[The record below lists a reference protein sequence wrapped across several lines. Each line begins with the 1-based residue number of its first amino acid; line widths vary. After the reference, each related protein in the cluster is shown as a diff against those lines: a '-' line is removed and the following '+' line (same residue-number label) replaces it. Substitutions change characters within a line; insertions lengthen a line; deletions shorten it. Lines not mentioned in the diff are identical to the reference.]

1 MRQPHIDYVSPP
13 DRSVRVFLYHV
24 GDNKGNT
31 AFGKVF
37 FALKILSILDFA
49 SGLALFLFGMN
60 VMGESLRRLS
70 GGRPQGWLGQLCRTP
85 LRGVALGAVATAI
98 VQSSSAITVMVV
110 GFVNSGI
117 MTLSQSVG
125 VIMGANLG
133 TTFTS
138 WVLSLT
144 QLGGT
149 AELFSPAAVASV
161 LAAVGIVFIKDSRT
175 GRRRDLGYAF
185 LGFTVLIFGMELMSD
200 TVKPLAQNEN
210 FVRMLTVFSN
220 PFLGIVAG
228 SLLTAIIQSSSASVG
243 ILQALA
249 ASGAL
254 TRGAALPII
263 LGQNI
268 GTCLTTLLSG
278 LGAGKN
284 ARRAAFIH
292 LYFNVIGT
300 AATLAAV
307 GVWRLFDGLAGYLS
321 APADAFSIAAMHTA
335 FNVFSTLILLPFARG
350 LERLALL
357 TVPDKSKKDA
367 PVQSTDGA
375 HGFDGYSIL
384 DGRFLSA
391 PMFAYSMAR
400 AAFFRMCGLAE
411 ENFGL
416 AVSGLSEENEDARR
430 KLAANERLIDAYEDS
445 VRSYL
450 VKIADERLSGRIY
463 ALYSAVGDAERIG
476 DHAAVI
482 SDTAAKMTGDGL
494 LPDAET
500 LGELGVCID
509 AVRGLLRDSLTPPS
523 AGDDGSAAEPA
534 REAVLRLTGEV
545 SRRIVARMSVSGDAR
560 CGICL
565 DKIISSLERIA
576 DHAAAISAA
585 SRGSDGTV
593 HERRRIVREDAAFP
607 GEVEKYLHK
616 YALPGAKG

>member
-1 MRQPHIDYVSPP
+1 M
-13 DRSVRVFLYHV
+13 
-24 GDNKGNT
+24 N
-31 AFGKVF
+31 
-37 FALKILSILDFA
+37 ILSILDFA

-70 GGRPQGWLGQLCRTP
+70 GGRPQGWLGRLCRTP

-161 LAAVGIVFIKDSRT
+161 LAAVGIVFIMDSRT

-185 LGFTVLIFGMELMSD
+185 LGFTVLIFGMGLMSD
-200 TVKPLAQNEN
+200 TVKPLAQNED

-220 PFLGIVAG
+220 PFLGILAG
-228 SLLTAIIQSSSASVG
+228 ALLTAIIQSSSASVG

-307 GVWRLFDGLAGYLS
+307 GVWRLFGGLAGYLS

-335 FNVFSTLILLPFARG
+335 FNVFSTLILLPFARS

-367 PVQSTDGA
+367 PVQSADGA

-416 AVSGLSEENEDARR
+416 AVSGLSEENKDAQQR
-430 KLAANERLIDAYEDS
+430 LAENERLIDAYEDS

-482 SDTAAKMTGDGL
+482 SDTAAKMTVDGL

>member
-13 DRSVRVFLYHV
+13 DCSVRVFLYHV

-37 FALKILSILDFA
+37 FALNILSILDFA

-70 GGRPQGWLGQLCRTP
+70 GGRPQGWLGRLCRTP

-149 AELFSPAAVASV
+149 AGLFSPAAVASV
-161 LAAVGIVFIKDSRT
+161 LAAVGIVFIMDSRT

-200 TVKPLAQNEN
+200 TVKPLAQNED

-220 PFLGIVAG
+220 PFLGILAG
-228 SLLTAIIQSSSASVG
+228 ALLTAIIQSSSASVG

-307 GVWRLFDGLAGYLS
+307 GVWRLFGGLAGYLS

-357 TVPDKSKKDA
+357 TVPDKIKKDA

-482 SDTAAKMTGDGL
+482 SDTAAKMTVDGL

>member
-1 MRQPHIDYVSPP
+1 M
-13 DRSVRVFLYHV
+13 
-24 GDNKGNT
+24 N
-31 AFGKVF
+31 
-37 FALKILSILDFA
+37 ILSILDFA

-70 GGRPQGWLGQLCRTP
+70 GGRPQGWLGRLCRTP

-161 LAAVGIVFIKDSRT
+161 LAAVGIVFIMDSRT

-200 TVKPLAQNEN
+200 TVKPLAQNED

-228 SLLTAIIQSSSASVG
+228 ALLTAIIQSSSASVG

-254 TRGAALPII
+254 TRGASLPII

-307 GVWRLFDGLAGYLS
+307 GVWRLFGGLAGYLS

-416 AVSGLSEENEDARR
+416 AVSGLSEENENARR
-430 KLAANERLIDAYEDS
+430 KLAENERLIDAYEDS

>member
-1 MRQPHIDYVSPP
+1 M
-13 DRSVRVFLYHV
+13 
-24 GDNKGNT
+24 N
-31 AFGKVF
+31 
-37 FALKILSILDFA
+37 ILSILDFA

-70 GGRPQGWLGQLCRTP
+70 GGRPQGWLGRLCRTP

-149 AELFSPAAVASV
+149 AGLFSPAAVASV
-161 LAAVGIVFIKDSRT
+161 LAAVGIVFIMDSRT

-200 TVKPLAQNEN
+200 TVKPLAQNED

-220 PFLGIVAG
+220 PFLGILAG
-228 SLLTAIIQSSSASVG
+228 ALLTAIIQSSSASVG

-307 GVWRLFDGLAGYLS
+307 GVWRLFGGLAGYLS
-321 APADAFSIAAMHTA
+321 ASADAFSIAAMHTA

-416 AVSGLSEENEDARR
+416 AVSGLSEENEEARR
-430 KLAANERLIDAYEDS
+430 KLAENERLIDAYEDS

-482 SDTAAKMTGDGL
+482 SDAAAKMTGDGL

-585 SRGSDGTV
+585 SHGSDGTV

>member
-161 LAAVGIVFIKDSRT
+161 LAAVGIVFIMDSRT

-307 GVWRLFDGLAGYLS
+307 GVWRLFGGLAGCLS

>member
-1 MRQPHIDYVSPP
+1 M
-13 DRSVRVFLYHV
+13 
-24 GDNKGNT
+24 
-31 AFGKVF
+31 
-37 FALKILSILDFA
+37 
-49 SGLALFLFGMN
+49 
-60 VMGESLRRLS
+60 
-70 GGRPQGWLGQLCRTP
+70 
-85 LRGVALGAVATAI
+85 
-98 VQSSSAITVMVV
+98 
-110 GFVNSGI
+110 
-117 MTLSQSVG
+117 
-125 VIMGANLG
+125 
-133 TTFTS
+133 
-138 WVLSLT
+138 
-144 QLGGT
+144 
-149 AELFSPAAVASV
+149 
-161 LAAVGIVFIKDSRT
+161 
-175 GRRRDLGYAF
+175 
-185 LGFTVLIFGMELMSD
+185 
-200 TVKPLAQNEN
+200 
-210 FVRMLTVFSN
+210 
-220 PFLGIVAG
+220 
-228 SLLTAIIQSSSASVG
+228 
-243 ILQALA
+243 
-249 ASGAL
+249 
-254 TRGAALPII
+254 
-263 LGQNI
+263 
-268 GTCLTTLLSG
+268 
-278 LGAGKN
+278 
-284 ARRAAFIH
+284 
-292 LYFNVIGT
+292 IGT

-307 GVWRLFDGLAGYLS
+307 GVWRLFGGLAGYLS

-335 FNVFSTLILLPFARG
+335 FNVFSTLILLPFARS

-367 PVQSTDGA
+367 PVQSADGA

-416 AVSGLSEENEDARR
+416 AVSGLSEENKDAQQR
-430 KLAANERLIDAYEDS
+430 LAENERLIDAYEDS

-482 SDTAAKMTGDGL
+482 SDTAAKMTVDGL

>member
-1 MRQPHIDYVSPP
+1 M
-13 DRSVRVFLYHV
+13 
-24 GDNKGNT
+24 N
-31 AFGKVF
+31 
-37 FALKILSILDFA
+37 ILSILDFA

-70 GGRPQGWLGQLCRTP
+70 GGRPQGWLGRLCRTP

-161 LAAVGIVFIKDSRT
+161 LAAVGIVFIMDSRT

-185 LGFTVLIFGMELMSD
+185 LGFTVLIFGMGLMSD
-200 TVKPLAQNEN
+200 TVKPLAQNED

-220 PFLGIVAG
+220 PFLGILAG
-228 SLLTAIIQSSSASVG
+228 ALLTAIIQSSSASVG

-307 GVWRLFDGLAGYLS
+307 GVWRLFGGLAGYLS

-416 AVSGLSEENEDARR
+416 AVSGLSEENEYARR

-450 VKIADERLSGRIY
+450 VKIADEGLSGRIY

>member
-1 MRQPHIDYVSPP
+1 M
-13 DRSVRVFLYHV
+13 
-24 GDNKGNT
+24 N
-31 AFGKVF
+31 
-37 FALKILSILDFA
+37 ILSILDFA

-70 GGRPQGWLGQLCRTP
+70 GGRPQGWLGRLCRTP

-161 LAAVGIVFIKDSRT
+161 LAAVGIVFIMDSRT

-200 TVKPLAQNEN
+200 TVKPLAQNED

-220 PFLGIVAG
+220 PFLGILAG
-228 SLLTAIIQSSSASVG
+228 ALLTAIIQSSSASVG

-254 TRGAALPII
+254 THGAALPII

-307 GVWRLFDGLAGYLS
+307 GVWRLFGGLAGYLS

-367 PVQSTDGA
+367 PVQSADGA

-416 AVSGLSEENEDARR
+416 AVSGLSEENKDAQQR
-430 KLAANERLIDAYEDS
+430 LAENERLIDAYEDS

-482 SDTAAKMTGDGL
+482 SDTAAKMTVDGL

>member
-1 MRQPHIDYVSPP
+1 M
-13 DRSVRVFLYHV
+13 
-24 GDNKGNT
+24 
-31 AFGKVF
+31 
-37 FALKILSILDFA
+37 KILSILDFA

-161 LAAVGIVFIKDSRT
+161 LAAVGIVFIMDSRT

-307 GVWRLFDGLAGYLS
+307 GVWRLFGGLAGYLS

>member
-1 MRQPHIDYVSPP
+1 M
-13 DRSVRVFLYHV
+13 
-24 GDNKGNT
+24 N
-31 AFGKVF
+31 
-37 FALKILSILDFA
+37 ILSILDFA

-70 GGRPQGWLGQLCRTP
+70 DGRPQGWLGRLCRTP

-144 QLGGT
+144 QLGGK
-149 AELFSPAAVASV
+149 AGLLSPAAVASV
-161 LAAVGIVFIKDSRT
+161 LAAVGIVFIMDSRT

-200 TVKPLAQNEN
+200 TVKPLAQNED

-228 SLLTAIIQSSSASVG
+228 ALLTAIIQSSSASVG

-300 AATLAAV
+300 AATLTAV
-307 GVWRLFDGLAGYLS
+307 GVWRLFGGLAGYLS

-335 FNVFSTLILLPFARG
+335 FNVFSTLILLPFAQG

-357 TVPDKSKKDA
+357 TIPDKIKKDS
-367 PVQSTDGA
+367 PVQSADGA

-416 AVSGLSEENEDARR
+416 AVSGLSGENEEARQ
-430 KLAANERLIDAYEDS
+430 KLAENERLIDAYEDS

-500 LGELGVCID
+500 LGELDVCID
-509 AVRGLLRDSLTPPS
+509 AVRGLLRDSLAPPS

-585 SRGSDGTV
+585 SHGSDGTV
-593 HERRRIVREDAAFP
+593 HERRRIVREEAAFP

>member
-1 MRQPHIDYVSPP
+1 M
-13 DRSVRVFLYHV
+13 
-24 GDNKGNT
+24 N
-31 AFGKVF
+31 
-37 FALKILSILDFA
+37 ILSILDFA

-70 GGRPQGWLGQLCRTP
+70 GGRPQGWLGRLCRTP

-161 LAAVGIVFIKDSRT
+161 LAAVGIVFIMDSRT

-200 TVKPLAQNEN
+200 TVKPLAQNED

-228 SLLTAIIQSSSASVG
+228 ALLTAIIQSSSASVG

-307 GVWRLFDGLAGYLS
+307 GVWRLFGGLAGYLS

-367 PVQSTDGA
+367 PVQSADGA

-593 HERRRIVREDAAFP
+593 HERRRIVREDAAFQ

>member
-161 LAAVGIVFIKDSRT
+161 LAAVGIVFIMDSRT

-307 GVWRLFDGLAGYLS
+307 GVWRLFGGLAGYLS

-391 PMFAYSMAR
+391 HMFAYSMAR

>member
-1 MRQPHIDYVSPP
+1 MRPPHIDYVSPP

-161 LAAVGIVFIKDSRT
+161 LAAVGIVFIMDSRT

-307 GVWRLFDGLAGYLS
+307 GVWRLFGGLAGYLS

-335 FNVFSTLILLPFARG
+335 FNVFSTLILLPFARV

>member
-1 MRQPHIDYVSPP
+1 M
-13 DRSVRVFLYHV
+13 
-24 GDNKGNT
+24 N
-31 AFGKVF
+31 
-37 FALKILSILDFA
+37 ILSILDFA

-70 GGRPQGWLGQLCRTP
+70 GGRPQGWLGRLCRTP

-149 AELFSPAAVASV
+149 AEFFSPAAVASV
-161 LAAVGIVFIKDSRT
+161 LAAVGIVFIMDSRT

-200 TVKPLAQNEN
+200 TVKPLAQNED

-228 SLLTAIIQSSSASVG
+228 ALLTAIIQSSSASVG

-278 LGAGKN
+278 LSAGKN

-307 GVWRLFDGLAGYLS
+307 GVWRLFGGLAGYLS

-367 PVQSTDGA
+367 PVQSADGA

>member
-1 MRQPHIDYVSPP
+1 M
-13 DRSVRVFLYHV
+13 
-24 GDNKGNT
+24 N
-31 AFGKVF
+31 
-37 FALKILSILDFA
+37 ILSILDFA

-70 GGRPQGWLGQLCRTP
+70 GGRPQGWLGRLCRTP

-149 AELFSPAAVASV
+149 AEFFSPAAVASV
-161 LAAVGIVFIKDSRT
+161 LAAVGIVFIMDSRT

-185 LGFTVLIFGMELMSD
+185 LGFTVLIFGMKLMSD
-200 TVKPLAQNEN
+200 TVKPLAQNED

-220 PFLGIVAG
+220 PFLGILAG
-228 SLLTAIIQSSSASVG
+228 ALLTAIIQSSSASVG

-307 GVWRLFDGLAGYLS
+307 GVWRLFGGLAGYLS

-335 FNVFSTLILLPFARG
+335 FNVFSTLILLPFARV

>member
-161 LAAVGIVFIKDSRT
+161 LAAVGIVFIMDSRT

-243 ILQALA
+243 ILQAPA

-307 GVWRLFDGLAGYLS
+307 GVWRLFGGLAGYLS

-335 FNVFSTLILLPFARG
+335 FNVFSTLILLPFARV

>member
-1 MRQPHIDYVSPP
+1 M
-13 DRSVRVFLYHV
+13 
-24 GDNKGNT
+24 
-31 AFGKVF
+31 
-37 FALKILSILDFA
+37 KILSILDFA

-161 LAAVGIVFIKDSRT
+161 LAAVGIVFIMDSRT

-307 GVWRLFDGLAGYLS
+307 GVWRLFGGLAGYLS

-335 FNVFSTLILLPFARG
+335 FNVFSTLILLPFARV

>member
-1 MRQPHIDYVSPP
+1 MRQPHTDYVSLP

-37 FALKILSILDFA
+37 FALNILSILDFA

-70 GGRPQGWLGQLCRTP
+70 GGRPQGWLGRLCRTP

-161 LAAVGIVFIKDSRT
+161 LAAVGIVFIMDSRT

-200 TVKPLAQNEN
+200 TVKPLAQNED

-220 PFLGIVAG
+220 PFLGILAG
-228 SLLTAIIQSSSASVG
+228 ALLTAIIQSSSASVG

-307 GVWRLFDGLAGYLS
+307 GVWRLFGGLAGYLS

-367 PVQSTDGA
+367 PVQSADGA

>member
-161 LAAVGIVFIKDSRT
+161 LAAVGIVFIMDSRT

-307 GVWRLFDGLAGYLS
+307 GVWRLFGGLAGDLS

>member
-1 MRQPHIDYVSPP
+1 M
-13 DRSVRVFLYHV
+13 
-24 GDNKGNT
+24 N
-31 AFGKVF
+31 
-37 FALKILSILDFA
+37 ILSILDFA

-70 GGRPQGWLGQLCRTP
+70 GGRPQGWLGRLCRTP

-161 LAAVGIVFIKDSRT
+161 LAAVGIVFIMDSRT

-200 TVKPLAQNEN
+200 TVKPLAQNED

-228 SLLTAIIQSSSASVG
+228 ALLTAIIQSSSASVG

-307 GVWRLFDGLAGYLS
+307 GVWRLFGGLAGYLS

-367 PVQSTDGA
+367 PVQSADGA

-416 AVSGLSEENEDARR
+416 AVSGLSEENEDVRR
-430 KLAANERLIDAYEDS
+430 KLAENERLIDAYEDS